1 MPHIRVPYGA
11 LAALGSSAELRLMIE
26 NFFSSVHTYFPIV
39 SKIRLYQHLANPLHE
54 PGAEVAL
61 LFMAMKLVS
70 TELPE
75 GSPPQTQVYQDVKSF
90 YTYMEAQNGF
100 SIQMLQGLLLIS
112 LYEYG
117 HGIYPAAYL
126 SIGNAARLGH
136 AMGLHA
142 RDVPQM
148 LPRCTTWTEQ
158 EERRRVWWGVLILDR
173 ISNIGHR
180 GKPFASAEPSPDM
193 HLPTDDAAWDRGQM
207 LAAAPLS
214 LSASQTIRASSFAR
228 ACQSVHLAGKVCR
241 HIDDKTTPLDYR
253 FEEALQLHRTLK
265 ALAALLPTEA
275 EGEDPTAGP
284 TLCSS
289 LAICYSALLTLY
301 DAYGCS
307 ERLVPDA
314 PESQLVMQKESIQGI
329 AEVCESVLLL
339 SRKIR
344 QRIELGESLG
354 RLSPLTIECIYEA
367 GASYA
372 WYLRE
377 TSEPHYAEKLAEV
390 KELLRLCERKWR
402 VAGDYI
408 RIIEATEYQLED
420 SQGMV
425 GRSKGKQ
432 REGTFTD
439 AEYAL
444 RLYIDDLETTSTAL
458 KDRKM
463 AQSFAKSVM
472 EDAELIEQVLKDEQ
486 QAAIDRE
493 FATSIDNQ
501 NGDTASGS
509 RSNLPATAIKDPWQ
523 DSEIL
528 EKAAAIYM
536 HTAEMSCNTTPA
548 LTADDESDVETIA
561 ESSAWAASRPRDT
574 KPKTGHCI
582 ACGDD
587 KDFFDVARVPC
598 KNKHEYCRE
607 CLAELFR
614 LSLTDESLFP
624 PRCDGAEIPLDYLST
639 ANRVYCHDPSCA
651 IWIPKSLINED
662 TNIMEIA
669 QKTRLYSSSSTSRTR
684 RSGNVAP
691 SARDLSSWTR
701 GVTTLAAAAASNS
714 ATSAVRAGKH
724 ATVPTHTKPTSTPE
738 RGRSLLGI
746 RLIAGYT
753 NLLAWHTPSQR
764 LVTRPPLPC
773 LTMPPPPAPG
783 STPLPMSQLGR
794 LQQQRQTTSKSK
806 KSSRTCKS
814 TTTATTAA
822 GDG

>member
-1 MPHIRVPYGA
+1 MSNDSSPANLLSSIIPNGQPQQPAWPAPSSFPSLFFLDSSAFEYERFQIQMPHIRVPSGA
-11 LAALGSSAELRLMIE
+11 LAALGSSAELRFMIE

-54 PGAEVAL
+54 PGAEIAL

-100 SIQMLQGLLLIS
+100 STQMLQGLLLIG

-241 HIDDKTTPLDYR
+241 HIDDKTIPLDYR

-275 EGEDPTAGP
+275 EGDDPTAGP

-314 PESQLVMQKESIQGI
+314 PESQLVIQKESIQGI
-329 AEVCESVLLL
+329 TEVCESVLLL

-344 QRIELGESLG
+344 QRIELGEDLG

-372 WYLRE
+372 WYFRE

-390 KELLRLCERKWR
+390 KELLRLCERRWR
-402 VAGDYI
+402 VAGQYLHYI
-408 RIIEATEYQLED
+408 DEFWQTTIDLLSLELVIQLQLDD
-420 SQGMV
+420 SQGVV
-425 GRSKGKQ
+425 GQSKGKQ

-486 QAAIDRE
+486 QAATDRQ

-501 NGDTASGS
+501 NGNTASGS
-509 RSNLPATAIKDPWQ
+509 RSDLPATAIKDPWQ

-528 EKAAAIYM
+528 EKAAAMYM
-536 HTAEMSCNTTPA
+536 RTADMDCIATPA

-561 ESSAWAASRPRDT
+561 ESSAWAASRPRRD

-587 KDFFDVARVPC
+587 KDFCDVW
-598 KNKHEYCRE
+598 Y
-607 CLAELFR
+607 
-614 LSLTDESLFP
+614 
-624 PRCDGAEIPLDYLST
+624 
-639 ANRVYCHDPSCA
+639 
-651 IWIPKSLINED
+651 
-662 TNIMEIA
+662 
-669 QKTRLYSSSSTSRTR
+669 
-684 RSGNVAP
+684 
-691 SARDLSSWTR
+691 
-701 GVTTLAAAAASNS
+701 
-714 ATSAVRAGKH
+714 
-724 ATVPTHTKPTSTPE
+724 
-738 RGRSLLGI
+738 
-746 RLIAGYT
+746 
-753 NLLAWHTPSQR
+753 
-764 LVTRPPLPC
+764 
-773 LTMPPPPAPG
+773 
-783 STPLPMSQLGR
+783 
-794 LQQQRQTTSKSK
+794 
-806 KSSRTCKS
+806 
-814 TTTATTAA
+814 
-822 GDG
+822 

>member
-1 MPHIRVPYGA
+1 MEPNIEPAFQAQLQQATAYDSQQQNGFNHEPQFDITPQQQQDTSQQQLAAQACTSCRKQKRKCDKQIPQCSLCQRIGRRCDYSEENRVLPPSAEEFTSLRQEVAELKHLLSSNVLPSARANASVNSSSDVSMSNDSSPANLLSSIIPNGQPQQPTWPAASSFPSLFFLDSSAFEYERFQIQVPHIRVPSGA

-126 SIGNAARLGH
+126 SVGNAARLGH

-193 HLPTDDAAWDRGQM
+193 HLPTDDTAWDRGQM
-207 LAAAPLS
+207 LATAPLS

-241 HIDDKTTPLDYR
+241 HIDDKTIPLDYR
-253 FEEALQLHRTLK
+253 FEEALQLHKTLK

-307 ERLVPDA
+307 ERSVPDA
-314 PESQLVMQKESIQGI
+314 PESQLVMQKESVQGI
-329 AEVCESVLLL
+329 VEVCESVLLL
-339 SRKIR
+339 GRKIA
-344 QRIELGESLG
+344 QRIELGEGLG
-354 RLSPLTIECIYEA
+354 RLSPLTVECMYEA

-377 TSEPHYAEKLAEV
+377 TSNPQYGEKLAEV
-390 KELLRLCERKWR
+390 KELLRLFEKRWR
-402 VAGDYI
+402 VAGQY
-408 RIIEATEYQLED
+408 L
-420 SQGMV
+420 
-425 GRSKGKQ
+425 
-432 REGTFTD
+432 
-439 AEYAL
+439 
-444 RLYIDDLETTSTAL
+444 LYIDEFWQYGCMGNPDPLATRT
-458 KDRKM
+458 
-463 AQSFAKSVM
+463 
-472 EDAELIEQVLKDEQ
+472 VLGQ
-486 QAAIDRE
+486 
-493 FATSIDNQ
+493 
-501 NGDTASGS
+501 
-509 RSNLPATAIKDPWQ
+509 
-523 DSEIL
+523 
-528 EKAAAIYM
+528 
-536 HTAEMSCNTTPA
+536 H
-548 LTADDESDVETIA
+548 
-561 ESSAWAASRPRDT
+561 
-574 KPKTGHCI
+574 
-582 ACGDD
+582 
-587 KDFFDVARVPC
+587 
-598 KNKHEYCRE
+598 
-607 CLAELFR
+607 
-614 LSLTDESLFP
+614 
-624 PRCDGAEIPLDYLST
+624 
-639 ANRVYCHDPSCA
+639 
-651 IWIPKSLINED
+651 
-662 TNIMEIA
+662 
-669 QKTRLYSSSSTSRTR
+669 
-684 RSGNVAP
+684 
-691 SARDLSSWTR
+691 
-701 GVTTLAAAAASNS
+701 
-714 ATSAVRAGKH
+714 
-724 ATVPTHTKPTSTPE
+724 
-738 RGRSLLGI
+738 
-746 RLIAGYT
+746 
-753 NLLAWHTPSQR
+753 
-764 LVTRPPLPC
+764 
-773 LTMPPPPAPG
+773 
-783 STPLPMSQLGR
+783 
-794 LQQQRQTTSKSK
+794 
-806 KSSRTCKS
+806 
-814 TTTATTAA
+814 
-822 GDG
+822 